1 MNNKEQGG
9 EGNILEKL
17 ESVDVGSQV
26 SSDNILLLFSSK
38 SSKEPKSCQVK
49 VIQKIGV
56 DDFELL
62 KVVGEG
68 AFGKVFQV
76 KRNGT
81 LEIYAMKFMGK
92 TELWKRI
99 MLNTQK
105 LKGTF

>member
-38 SSKEPKSCQVK
+38 SSKEPESCQVK

-68 AFGKVFQV
+68 AFGKVF
-76 KRNGT
+76 
-81 LEIYAMKFMGK
+81 
-92 TELWKRI
+92 
-99 MLNTQK
+99 
-105 LKGTF
+105 